1 MNNRTLATRWNIVFA
16 ALACILLTSTAQ
28 AELIRQIIQYPM
40 GDGVAEGYVVYD
52 NDHTALRPTVLIVHQ
67 WLGLSDYEKRRADML
82 AQLGYVAIAI
92 DVYGKGV
99 RAASPQEGGQLSSAL
114 KEDRD
119 TLRKRLQAGL
129 AYAVGHSRVDPRK
142 IAVMGYCFGGTCAL
156 ELARSGANITGVIS
170 FHGGLSTPKPAA
182 PGSIAARVLVLHG
195 ADDPFVPPAELAAF
209 QEEMKSAGTD
219 WQLVAYGGAV
229 HSFTDW
235 RADGSFNPGA
245 RYNERADLR
254 SWAALEQ
261 FLSDLFK

>member
-1 MNNRTLATRWNIVFA
+1 
-16 ALACILLTSTAQ
+16 
-28 AELIRQIIQYPM
+28 M
-40 GDGVAEGYVVYD
+40 GDGFAEGYIAYD
-52 NDHTALRPTVLIVHQ
+52 SDHTGPRPTVLIVHQ
-67 WLGLSDYEKRRADML
+67 WLGLSAYERRRADML

-99 RAASPQEGGQLSSAL
+99 RAASPQEGAQLSSAL

-119 TLRKRLQAGL
+119 TLRSRLQTGL
-129 AYAVGHSRVDPRK
+129 AYAVSRSIVDPRK

-156 ELARSGANITGVIS
+156 ELGRSGANVAGVIS

-182 PGSIAARVLVLHG
+182 PGQMPARVLVLHG
-195 ADDPFVPPAELAAF
+195 ADDPFVPPAEVAAF
-209 QEEMKSAGTD
+209 QEEMKSAGAD

-254 SWAALEQ
+254 SWAALKQ
-261 FLSDLFK
+261 FLSELF